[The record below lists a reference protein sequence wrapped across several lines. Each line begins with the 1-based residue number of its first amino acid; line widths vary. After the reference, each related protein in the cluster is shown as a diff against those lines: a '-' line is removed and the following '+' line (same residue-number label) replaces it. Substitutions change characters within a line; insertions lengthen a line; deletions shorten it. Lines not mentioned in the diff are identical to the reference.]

1 MEITLRDIVAIFL
14 GGGLGSVARFL
25 TGRAMLKLIPS
36 SFPWGTLVANVFSC
50 IALGVFVWLIA
61 KDGMKAWWVSF
72 AVIGFCGGFSTF
84 STFSYET
91 VKLLHDGHIMM
102 AGANVLVSL
111 VVCMVILYY
120 LSKLIL

>member
-1 MEITLRDIVAIFL
+1 MEITARDLIAIFI

-25 TGRAMLKLIPS
+25 TGRFALRVINS
-36 SFPWGTLVANVFSC
+36 SFPWGTLFANVLSC
-50 IALGVFVWLIA
+50 IALVFFIWLIA
-61 KDGMKAWWVSF
+61 KNDMKEWWISF

-91 VKLLHDGHIMM
+91 VKLMHDGHFAM

-111 VVCMVILYY
+111 AVCLLILYY
-120 LSKLIL
+120 LSKTLV

>member
-25 TGRAMLKLIPS
+25 TGRAMMRLIPG
-36 SFPWGTLVANVFSC
+36 SFPWGTLAANILSC
-50 IALGVFVWLIA
+50 VALGFFIWLIA
-61 KDGMKAWWVSF
+61 KDGMKSWWISF

-91 VKLLHDGHIMM
+91 VKLLHDRQLLL

>member
-1 MEITLRDIVAIFL
+1 MEITTKDLIAIFL

-25 TGRAMLKLIPS
+25 TGRFAMRLINS
-36 SFPWGTLVANVFSC
+36 SFPWGTLLANMLSC
-50 IALGVFVWLIA
+50 IALVFFIWLIA
-61 KDGMKAWWVSF
+61 KNDMKEWWISF

-91 VKLLHDGHIMM
+91 VKLLHGGHFFM

-111 VVCMVILYY
+111 AVCLLILYH
-120 LSKLIL
+120 LSRIIV

>member
-25 TGRAMLKLIPS
+25 TGRSMMRLLPG
-36 SFPWGTLVANVFSC
+36 SFPWGTLAANVLSC
-50 IALGVFVWLIA
+50 IVLGLLVWLIA
-61 KDGMKAWWVSF
+61 KNGMKAWWISF

-91 VKLLHDGHIMM
+91 VKLLHDGHFMM
-102 AGANVLVSL
+102 AVANVLVSL
-111 VVCMVILYY
+111 VVCMLILFY
-120 LSKLIL
+120 LSKLIQ